1 MISKSFK
8 DFSLTFEKNAVTN
21 DILSLKNEAAIKE
34 SVKNIVLY
42 NFYEKPFDPFFG
54 GNIIGLLFENST
66 PTMVLEVKSR
76 IERAIEIYEPR
87 VTAVSAVVQFEED
100 RNELNCK
107 IQYLILGISPKFD
120 DISIAFKPSW
130 HLIKLMLLNLT
141 KSRHKSKN
149 T

>member
-1 MISKSFK
+1 MISKSFR

-66 PTMVLEVKSR
+66 PTMVLEVKNR
-76 IERAIEIYEPR
+76 IEKSIEIHEPR
-87 VTAVSAVVQFEED
+87 VTAVSVTVQFEED

-120 DISIAFKPSW
+120 DISIAFKP
-130 HLIKLMLLNLT
+130 
-141 KSRHKSKN
+141 
-149 T
+149 

>member
-1 MISKSFK
+1 MISKSFR

-66 PTMVLEVKSR
+66 PTMVLEVKNR
-76 IERAIEIYEPR
+76 IEQSIEIHEPR
-87 VTAVSAVVQFEED
+87 VTAVSVQVQFEED

-107 IQYLILGISPKFD
+107 IQYLILGVSPKFD
-120 DISIAFKPSW
+120 DISIAFKP
-130 HLIKLMLLNLT
+130 
-141 KSRHKSKN
+141 
-149 T
+149 

>member
-1 MISKSFK
+1 MSLISKSFR

-21 DILSLKNEAAIKE
+21 DILSLKNESAIKE

-54 GNIIGLLFENST
+54 GNILGLLFENST
-66 PTMVLEVKSR
+66 PTMVLEVKNR
-76 IERAIEIYEPR
+76 IEQSIEIHEPR
-87 VTAVSAVVQFEED
+87 VTAVSVQVDFVEN

-120 DISIAFKPSW
+120 DISIAFKP
-130 HLIKLMLLNLT
+130 
-141 KSRHKSKN
+141 
-149 T
+149 

>member
-1 MISKSFK
+1 MISKSFR

-66 PTMVLEVKSR
+66 PTMVLEVKNR
-76 IERAIEIYEPR
+76 IEQSIEIHEPR
-87 VTAVSAVVQFEED
+87 VTAVSVQVQFEED
-100 RNELNCK
+100 RNELNCE

-120 DISIAFKPSW
+120 DISIAFKP
-130 HLIKLMLLNLT
+130 
-141 KSRHKSKN
+141 
-149 T
+149 

>member
-1 MISKSFK
+1 MSLISKSFR

-66 PTMVLEVKSR
+66 PTMVLEVKNR
-76 IERAIEIYEPR
+76 IEQSIEIHEPR
-87 VTAVSAVVQFEED
+87 VTAVSVTVQFEED
-100 RNELNCK
+100 RNEMNCK

-120 DISIAFKPSW
+120 DITIAFKP
-130 HLIKLMLLNLT
+130 
-141 KSRHKSKN
+141 
-149 T
+149 

>member
-1 MISKSFK
+1 MSLISKSFR

-120 DISIAFKPSW
+120 DISIAFKP
-130 HLIKLMLLNLT
+130 
-141 KSRHKSKN
+141 
-149 T
+149 

>member
-1 MISKSFK
+1 MSLISKSFR

-66 PTMVLEVKSR
+66 PTMVLEVKNR
-76 IERAIEIYEPR
+76 IEQSIEIHEPR
-87 VTAVSAVVQFEED
+87 VTAVSVEVQFEED
-100 RNELNCK
+100 RNELNCE

-120 DISIAFKPSW
+120 DISIAFKP
-130 HLIKLMLLNLT
+130 
-141 KSRHKSKN
+141 
-149 T
+149 

>member
-1 MISKSFK
+1 MSLISKSFR

-66 PTMVLEVKSR
+66 PTMVLGVKNR
-76 IERAIEIYEPR
+76 IEQSIEIHEPR
-87 VTAVSAVVQFEED
+87 VTAVSVVVQFEED

-120 DISIAFKPSW
+120 DITIAFKP
-130 HLIKLMLLNLT
+130 
-141 KSRHKSKN
+141 
-149 T
+149 

>member
-54 GNIIGLLFENST
+54 RNIIGLLFENST
-66 PTMVLEVKSR
+66 PTMVLEDKNR
-76 IERAIEIYEPR
+76 IEQSIEINEPR
-87 VTAVSAVVQFEED
+87 VTAVSVVVQFEED

-120 DISIAFKPSW
+120 DITIAFKP
-130 HLIKLMLLNLT
+130 
-141 KSRHKSKN
+141 
-149 T
+149 

>member
-1 MISKSFK
+1 MISKSFR

-66 PTMVLEVKSR
+66 PTMVLEVKNR
-76 IERAIEIYEPR
+76 IEQSIEIHEPR
-87 VTAVSAVVQFEED
+87 VTAVSVTVQFEED
-100 RNELNCK
+100 RNELNCE

-120 DISIAFKPSW
+120 DISITFKP
-130 HLIKLMLLNLT
+130 
-141 KSRHKSKN
+141 
-149 T
+149 

>member
-1 MISKSFK
+1 MSLISKSFR

-66 PTMVLEVKSR
+66 PTMVLEVKNR
-76 IERAIEIYEPR
+76 IEQSIEIHEPR
-87 VTAVSAVVQFEED
+87 VTAVSVTVKFEED

-120 DISIAFKPSW
+120 DITIAFKP
-130 HLIKLMLLNLT
+130 
-141 KSRHKSKN
+141 
-149 T
+149 

>member
-1 MISKSFK
+1 MISKSFR

-54 GNIIGLLFENST
+54 GNILGLLFENST
-66 PTMVLEVKSR
+66 PTMVLEVKNR
-76 IERAIEIYEPR
+76 IEQSIEINEPR
-87 VTAVSAVVQFEED
+87 VTAVSVVVQFEED

-120 DISIAFKPSW
+120 DISIAFKP
-130 HLIKLMLLNLT
+130 
-141 KSRHKSKN
+141 
-149 T
+149 

>member
-1 MISKSFK
+1 MISKSFR

-76 IERAIEIYEPR
+76 IERSIEIQEPR

-120 DISIAFKPSW
+120 DISIAFKP
-130 HLIKLMLLNLT
+130 
-141 KSRHKSKN
+141 
-149 T
+149 

>member
-1 MISKSFK
+1 MSLISKSFR

-54 GNIIGLLFENST
+54 GNILGLLFENST
-66 PTMVLEVKSR
+66 PTMVLEVKNR
-76 IERAIEIYEPR
+76 IEQSIEINEPR
-87 VTAVSAVVQFEED
+87 VTAVSVVVQFEED

-107 IQYLILGISPKFD
+107 IQYLILGVSPKFD
-120 DISIAFKPSW
+120 DISIAFKP
-130 HLIKLMLLNLT
+130 
-141 KSRHKSKN
+141 
-149 T
+149 

>member
-1 MISKSFK
+1 MSLISKSFR

-66 PTMVLEVKSR
+66 PTMVLEVKNR
-76 IERAIEIYEPR
+76 IEQSIEIHEPR
-87 VTAVSAVVQFEED
+87 VTAVSVTVQFEEN

-120 DISIAFKPSW
+120 DISIAFKP
-130 HLIKLMLLNLT
+130 
-141 KSRHKSKN
+141 
-149 T
+149 

>member
-1 MISKSFK
+1 MSLVSKSFR

-66 PTMVLEVKSR
+66 PTMVLEVKNR
-76 IERAIEIYEPR
+76 IEQSIEIHEPR
-87 VTAVSAVVQFEED
+87 VTAVSVTVQFEED
-100 RNELNCK
+100 RNELNCG

-120 DISIAFKPSW
+120 DITIAFKP
-130 HLIKLMLLNLT
+130 
-141 KSRHKSKN
+141 
-149 T
+149 

>member
-1 MISKSFK
+1 MISKSFR

-66 PTMVLEVKSR
+66 PTMVLEVKNRLEQS
-76 IERAIEIYEPR
+76 IEIHEPR
-87 VTAVSAVVQFEED
+87 VTAVSVTVQFEED
-100 RNELNCK
+100 RNEMNCK
-107 IQYLILGISPKFD
+107 IQYLILGLSPKFD
-120 DISIAFKPSW
+120 DITIAFKP
-130 HLIKLMLLNLT
+130 
-141 KSRHKSKN
+141 
-149 T
+149 

>member
-1 MISKSFK
+1 MALISKSFR

-21 DILSLKNEAAIKE
+21 DILSLKNEAAIKA

-66 PTMVLEVKSR
+66 PTMVLEVKNR
-76 IERAIEIYEPR
+76 IEQSIEIHEPR
-87 VTAVSAVVQFEED
+87 VTAVSVQVQFEEN

-120 DISIAFKPSW
+120 DISIAFKP
-130 HLIKLMLLNLT
+130 
-141 KSRHKSKN
+141 
-149 T
+149 